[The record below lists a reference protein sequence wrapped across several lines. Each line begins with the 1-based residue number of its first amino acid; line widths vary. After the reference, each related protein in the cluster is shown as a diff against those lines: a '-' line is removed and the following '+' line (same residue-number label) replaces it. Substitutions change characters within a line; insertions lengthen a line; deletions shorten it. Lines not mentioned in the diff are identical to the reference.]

1 MRPEGC
7 AASPDHTGRAGAAAD
22 EGGFTESAS
31 SGGEEAVGVKKHLP
45 LPIVRLRKNSDVPP
59 IRRSTFCTDSGY

>member
-1 MRPEGC
+1 MR
-7 AASPDHTGRAGAAAD
+7 
-22 EGGFTESAS
+22 GGFTESAS

-59 IRRSTFCTDSGY
+59 IRCSIFCTDSSY